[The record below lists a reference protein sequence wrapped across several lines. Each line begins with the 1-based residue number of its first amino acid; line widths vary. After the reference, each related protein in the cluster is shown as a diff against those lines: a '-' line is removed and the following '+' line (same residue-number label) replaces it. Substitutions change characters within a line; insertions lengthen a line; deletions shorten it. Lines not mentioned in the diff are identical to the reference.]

1 MIITKQERG
10 FIKRLLLNFANGHID
25 KINIYGLGT
34 FTVRSRKVAPNK
46 FNKWKEPR
54 DFNWLSFKASLPL
67 RKAIN

>member
-54 DFNWLSFKASLPL
+54 DFN
-67 RKAIN
+67 